1 MKLKKYYVKNINGK
15 ILKTIESDNLIGAI
29 IELNKTNRIYYR
41 INDNAYNVEKLG
53 SIIIEDYIN

>member
-1 MKLKKYYVKNINGK
+1 MELKKYYVKNINGK

-53 SIIIEDYIN
+53 PIIIEDYIN